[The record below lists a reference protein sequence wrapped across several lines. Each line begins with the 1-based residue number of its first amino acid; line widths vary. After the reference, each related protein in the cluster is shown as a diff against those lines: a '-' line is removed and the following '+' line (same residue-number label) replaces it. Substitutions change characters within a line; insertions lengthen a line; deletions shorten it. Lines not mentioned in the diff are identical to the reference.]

1 MKFSVSNG
9 SRGNTERI
17 RKAEEVVN
25 WSHQVDFGDDGQP
38 ESWVFG
44 CDRRMGDVVTVC

>member
-1 MKFSVSNG
+1 VKFSVSNG

-17 RKAEEVVN
+17 WKAEEVVN

-38 ESWVFG
+38 QSLG
-44 CDRRMGDVVTVC
+44 SLAVTEGWEMW